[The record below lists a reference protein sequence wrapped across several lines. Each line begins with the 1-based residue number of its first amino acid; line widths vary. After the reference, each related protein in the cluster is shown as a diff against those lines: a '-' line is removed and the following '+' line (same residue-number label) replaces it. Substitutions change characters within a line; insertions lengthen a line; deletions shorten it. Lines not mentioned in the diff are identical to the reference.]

1 MWLVRREFYK
11 MTTTAFLA
19 LRKNC
24 AYLVYAVTSLCK
36 QLKISDEMCKE
47 HLAILKDNLMLSMTD
62 ASATNKLNDLFVR
75 GLKADYQLNVS
86 FG

>member
-1 MWLVRREFYK
+1 

-19 LRKNC
+19 LRKHC
-24 AYLVYAVTSLCK
+24 AYIVYAVTSLCK
-36 QLKISDEMCKE
+36 QLKISDEMCKD
-47 HLAILKDNLMLSMTD
+47 HLAMLKENLMLNLTD
-62 ASATNKLNDLFVR
+62 AAATNKLNDLFNR